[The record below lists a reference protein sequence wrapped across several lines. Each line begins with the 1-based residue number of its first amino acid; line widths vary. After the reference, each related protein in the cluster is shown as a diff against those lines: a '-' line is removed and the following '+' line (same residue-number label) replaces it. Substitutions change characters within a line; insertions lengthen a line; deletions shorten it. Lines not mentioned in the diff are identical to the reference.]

1 MDYSFLSGTGLFGGI
16 APLEIQNLCACLGIY
31 EKTYA
36 KGAMIYQAGTVATDA
51 GLVVE
56 GAVNIVMNSYWGVSS
71 IFGHM
76 GKGEVF
82 AEAYAAIPG
91 KELLCDVVACE
102 DSTILFLP
110 MARAVGLCQKNCP
123 AHLRLIQNLIR
134 ISATKNLSLS
144 NRMMHIAPRTIRE
157 RLLSYLSEQMMANG
171 NNRFTIP
178 FTRQQLSEYLE
189 VDRSALSHELSKM
202 QQEGLL
208 QTHKKEFVLYPGMQR
223 RDKYKEIGIFPHPKA

>member
-1 MDYSFLSGTGLFGGI
+1 MDFDFLSGTELFRGI
-16 APLEIQNLCACLGIY
+16 APQNIQNLCACLGIY
-31 EKTYA
+31 EKAYP
-36 KGAMIYQAGTVATDA
+36 KGATIYSVGDVAGDV
-51 GLVVE
+51 GLVLS
-56 GAVNIVMNSYWGVSS
+56 GAVNIVMQSYWGVSS

-76 GKGEVF
+76 EKGQVF

-91 KELLCDVVACE
+91 KELLCDVIACE

-110 MARAVGLCQKNCP
+110 MARAVAPCQKCCA
-123 AHLRLIQNLIR
+123 AHLRLLQNLIQ
-134 ISATKNLSLS
+134 ISATKNLHLS

-157 RLLSYLSEQMMANG
+157 RLLSYLSAQMMANG
-171 NNRFTIP
+171 SNHFTIP

-208 QTHKKEFVLYPGMQR
+208 KTNKNEFILYS
-223 RDKYKEIGIFPHPKA
+223 EIEKMGEPV

>member
-1 MDYSFLSGTGLFGGI
+1 MDFDFLSCTGLFRDI
-16 APLEIQNLCACLGIY
+16 APQEIQNLCACLGIY
-31 EKTYA
+31 EKAYPR
-36 KGAMIYQAGTVATDA
+36 GAMIYRVGDVARDV
-51 GLVVE
+51 GLVLE

-76 GKGEVF
+76 KKGEVF

-91 KELLCDVVACE
+91 KELLCDVIACE

-110 MARAVGLCQKNCP
+110 MSQAVAPCQKYCP
-123 AHLRLIQNLIR
+123 AHLRLLQNLIQ
-134 ISATKNLSLS
+134 ISAAKNLHLS
-144 NRMMHIAPRTIRE
+144 GRMMHIAPRTIRE

-171 NNRFTIP
+171 SSHFRIP

-208 QTHKKEFVLYPGMQR
+208 KTNKNEFILYSDIEKLG
-223 RDKYKEIGIFPHPKA
+223 ESV

>member
-1 MDYSFLSGTGLFGGI
+1 MDFDFLSGTEFFRGI
-16 APLEIQNLCACLGIY
+16 ASQDIQNLCACLGIY
-31 EKTYA
+31 EKVYP
-36 KGAMIYQAGTVATDA
+36 KGARIYSVGDVAGDV
-51 GLVVE
+51 GLVLS

-76 GKGEVF
+76 KKGEVF
-82 AEAYAAIPG
+82 GEAYAAIPG
-91 KELLCDVVACE
+91 KELLCDVIACE

-110 MARAVGLCQKNCP
+110 MARAVAPCQKCCA
-123 AHLRLIQNLIR
+123 AHLRLLQNLIQ
-134 ISATKNLSLS
+134 ISAAKNLHLS

-157 RLLSYLSEQMMANG
+157 RLLSYLSSQMMANG
-171 NNRFTIP
+171 SNHFTIP

-208 QTHKKEFVLYPGMQR
+208 KTNKNEFILYSNIEPV
-223 RDKYKEIGIFPHPKA
+223 